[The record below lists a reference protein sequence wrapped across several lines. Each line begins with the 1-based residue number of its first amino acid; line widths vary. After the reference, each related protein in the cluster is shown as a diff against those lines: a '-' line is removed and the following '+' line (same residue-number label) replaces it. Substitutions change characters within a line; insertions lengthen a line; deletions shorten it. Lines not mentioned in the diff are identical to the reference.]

1 MKPHY
6 DNVLLQL
13 TEEQQATVY
22 DWLMTLGY
30 TKTLQKLKQPPPDG
44 LGLKTHRSCLH
55 RFFKHYQQ
63 QVRPEDVAA
72 AKENRSNPEDASV
85 LVADARTILPAR
97 WLKRRALKLSR
108 AIKRFSLASQ
118 WNFR

>member
-13 TEEQQATVY
+13 TEEQQTRVY

-55 RFFKHYQQ
+55 RFFKHYQH
-63 QVRPEDVAA
+63 QVRPEDVA
-72 AKENRSNPEDASV
+72 EEQQTRVYD
-85 LVADARTILPAR
+85 
-97 WLKRRALKLSR
+97 WLMTLGYTKTLQKLKQPIVDPGL
-108 AIKRFSLASQ
+108 
-118 WNFR
+118 

>member
-13 TEEQQATVY
+13 TEEQQARVY

-30 TKTLQKLKQPPPDG
+30 TKTLQKLEQPPPDG
-44 LGLKTHRSCLH
+44 LDLKTHRSCLH

-72 AKENRSNPEDASV
+72 AKENRSNPEDRSV
-85 LVADARTILPAR
+85 LVADAEQSFQHVGHQIATGPMNPA
-97 WLKRRALKLSR
+97 KFTK
-108 AIKRFSLASQ
+108 
-118 WNFR
+118 